1 LPWDTAISTKK
12 KKTTDNK
19 TTINLAVV
27 DMEEEDKPRLTT
39 RSVVD
44 YILIDCI
51 IFFPFACEFHI
62 KWLQFLSLIIALL
75 GMGDFYY
82 NNRKEK
88 KWKLIFVGLLWSTI
102 IIFGIIIS

>member
-1 LPWDTAISTKK
+1 MPWVIAISTKK

-27 DMEEEDKPRLTT
+27 DMEEEDKRRLTM
-39 RSVVD
+39 RNVVD

-62 KWLQFLSLIIALL
+62 TWLQCLSLIIALL

-88 KWKLIFVGLLWSTI
+88 KWKLILVGLLWSTI